1 MAFYN
6 TRTVQDQNDDGVIG
20 FEEEWRQM
28 FDSFDFDHNGT
39 IDATELD
46 SVMAHYR
53 LNVSTHILDQIVMKY
68 AGKLAMVTFQLAPKW
83 IWITLSVYVLAYDG
97 CVNCTKSAVQEGN
110 QVPLYPFLDDFRHF
124 PRPRPPD
131 VPPHFALAA

>member
-1 MAFYN
+1 
-6 TRTVQDQNDDGVIG
+6 
-20 FEEEWRQM
+20 M

-68 AGKLAMVTFQLAPKW
+68 GESSSRSLTFA
-83 IWITLSVYVLAYDG
+83 IVIY
-97 CVNCTKSAVQEGN
+97 E
-110 QVPLYPFLDDFRHF
+110 
-124 PRPRPPD
+124 PPIS
-131 VPPHFALAA
+131 